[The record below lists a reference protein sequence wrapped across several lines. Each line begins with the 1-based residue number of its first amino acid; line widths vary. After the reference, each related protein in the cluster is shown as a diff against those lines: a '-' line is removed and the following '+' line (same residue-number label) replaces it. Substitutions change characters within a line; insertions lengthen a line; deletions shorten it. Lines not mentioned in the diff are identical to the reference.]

1 MDRTIASGAVD
12 SGSIPLGSMH
22 NSSAERVPSEEA
34 LRKLAFRWLP
44 RTETVC
50 AKQTHEQRLR
60 SRRCECGRLNESEP
74 ADSGCEADG
83 ANKMPYL
90 ISLSALFLAAVLLF
104 SLRSKWERGQLKI
117 EHYSFRKQSGE
128 GTEDKTRK
136 VRLAFLSDLHDYFRM
151 KDPKSVLE
159 AIEAEEP
166 DIIIL
171 GGDFFTVRTTSSS
184 AAPDPAILLDFI
196 AGLAGKHTVIFG
208 YGNHERKLRELFP
221 KQDGTFRE
229 KLRQLG
235 VVSLENSSVIL
246 DGIAFYGVD
255 PEMKY
260 YRKFPPGFGAKEPMP
275 EKYLIGKLGIPDPH
289 RINVLLLHTPMYLKE
304 AAAWGADLVL
314 SGHFHGGTIRLPG
327 GRGLMTPQY
336 QFFCR
341 ECSGEHICGSTKM
354 IANRGLGT
362 HTFHIRLNNLPEIS
376 IIDIY
381 AGTEI

>member
-1 MDRTIASGAVD
+1 MS
-12 SGSIPLGSMH
+12 
-22 NSSAERVPSEEA
+22 
-34 LRKLAFRWLP
+34 
-44 RTETVC
+44 
-50 AKQTHEQRLR
+50 QR
-60 SRRCECGRLNESEP
+60 
-74 ADSGCEADG
+74 ADSGCEEDG

-128 GTEDKTRK
+128 GTGDETRK

-171 GGDFFTVRTTSSS
+171 GGDFFTVKASKPSTKCEGDALLSQWNAASCSERPFHVCDSSRMRSANEVGMKSTVRTTSSS

-196 AGLAGKHTVIFG
+196 AELAGKHPVIFG
-208 YGNHERKLRELFP
+208 CGNHERKLRELFP

-229 KLRQLG
+229 RLRQLG

-246 DGIAFYGVD
+246 DGIAFYGAD